1 MSEIQE
7 IDVFVQ
13 PDGTVKI
20 EVRGV
25 KGEKCLALTEE
36 IEQLL
41 GGRIVERIHT
51 DEFHQAEQEQTQEN
65 RLEQRGR

>member
-7 IDVFVQ
+7 IDVFVKS
-13 PDGTVKI
+13 DGSVKI

-25 KGEKCLALTEE
+25 KGQKCLDLTKG

-41 GGRIVERIHT
+41 GGKIMERIHT
-51 DEFHQAEQEQTQEN
+51 DEFHAAEQEQTQDDRIN
-65 RLEQRGR
+65 IG

>member
-1 MSEIQE
+1 MEIQE

-25 KGEKCLALTEE
+25 KGQKCLALTEDVE
-36 IEQLL
+36 KLL
-41 GGRIVERIHT
+41 GGQIVNRELKP
-51 DEFHQAEQEQTQEN
+51 EYNEEAQATVEESSKIKS
-65 RLEQRGR
+65 GW